1 VNGARDLLV
10 LVLAWSGALLVL
22 LASIGVLRMP
32 DVFSR
37 MHASSKAATL
47 GATCSV
53 LAAAF
58 HFGQS
63 EIWFRSLALGAFL
76 FLTAPIAAHLIARA
90 AFVTRAPLARE
101 NVVNEAATFA
111 SGRRESDGTDPG
123 AEIDARSRS

>member
-1 VNGARDLLV
+1 VNGAREVVV
-10 LVLAWSGALLVL
+10 LVLAWSGALFVL

-32 DVFSR
+32 DVFAR

-47 GATCSV
+47 GAACSV
-53 LAAAF
+53 LAAAS

-101 NVVNEAATFA
+101 TVVNEAAA
-111 SGRRESDGTDPG
+111 SDPGPARSDGDAG
-123 AEIDARSRS
+123 AAVDAGRP